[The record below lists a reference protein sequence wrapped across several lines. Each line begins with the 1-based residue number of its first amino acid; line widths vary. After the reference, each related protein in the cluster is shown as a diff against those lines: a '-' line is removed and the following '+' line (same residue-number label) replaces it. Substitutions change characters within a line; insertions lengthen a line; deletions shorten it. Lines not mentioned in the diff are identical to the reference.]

1 MILHSDGQSV
11 TQFHVFRGGG
21 GGGCV
26 FLRHLDCSDHCWY
39 ILSKA
44 YNYINY
50 INLVSLKG

>member
-11 TQFHVFRGGG
+11 TQFHVFGGG
-21 GGGCV
+21 GGGGGG
-26 FLRHLDCSDHCWY
+26 LRHLHCSDHCWY